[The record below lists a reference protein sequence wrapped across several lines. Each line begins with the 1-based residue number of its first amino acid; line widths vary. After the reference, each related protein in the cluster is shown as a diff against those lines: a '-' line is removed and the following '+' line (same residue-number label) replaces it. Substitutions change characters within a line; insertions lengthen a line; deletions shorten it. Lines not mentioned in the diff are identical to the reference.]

1 MVAYILSF
9 CHPEVDAAIPLD
21 VVVEVEPDRV
31 TQSIVDDVP
40 HLKYIPNAGS
50 VAYATL
56 IDGSNPISMFAEEV
70 ELGYS
75 LKFTVVS
82 NVIAPP

>member
-1 MVAYILSF
+1 M
-9 CHPEVDAAIPLD
+9 PLD
-21 VVVEVEPDRV
+21 VVVEVEPDLV

-50 VAYATL
+50 VAYTEL
-56 IDGSNPISMFAEEV
+56 IDGNSPIKMFAEEV

-75 LKFTVVS
+75 LKFAVVS
-82 NVIAPP
+82 NVIAPPYRFICNAPK